1 MSGYLRE
8 QQASPG
14 WRGQR
19 SSSCPAV
26 PTGLRRQL
34 VEAVHVQTLK
44 HLTGL
49 FAEPV
54 ATTTAQQHVEA
65 SASLRPEG
73 ARDKEREREREN
85 QFQSQDPLNV
95 LQKLG
100 KADETRDSAFEELV
114 ANFNK
119 QMTEGSKVQ
128 RDLKAYLAAVKG
140 QCEVANQTQQPIK
153 RSVALHD
160 AMHDASRRLQDC
172 LADMYE
178 PDWFGKEEL
187 DAQVEDTDTLWMEY
201 HQNLTDKS
209 LLGLDTYLAQ
219 FPEIKARLAKRDRKL
234 VDFDSARHH
243 FASLQKGKKK
253 DEAKIA
259 KPAALLEMAA
269 PSWAQGLISAHQV
282 AQTNLSYNQAEEE
295 LGRAQRIFEELNV
308 ELQDE
313 LPVLWDSRVGVYVDT
328 FHSLAGHE
336 EKFHREMSKSAAFGQ
351 LTRLS
356 CEQLSHNLND
366 IMTKL
371 EEQRQLNQQVQH
383 DSTNSQ
389 RPLVQ
394 KRRHCSYKERR
405 RKEFSSSSSLSSS
418 SVFSEEAN
426 HSQAS
431 SPAPKKPGP
440 PPSRPPPR
448 LSPSPDPK
456 QQIDALLED
465 EAAAPDS
472 HSDPK
477 STTQQRDERGAESLS
492 QQDAEQEAQSGWDHA
507 DPAEGQEGGA
517 EERERAHQTFCQPD
531 WDEGGAGEGPG
542 GWGEED
548 EESSVTN
555 GADAE
560 LPPGFLYKVSP
571 PTAER
576 SLVPARLNR
585 VKAVHE
591 YTATDNDEL
600 ELKVGDAVLVLA
612 FDNPEEQVSIIGES
626 LTSAP
631 QSGPICQ
638 NTDGRCWD
646 DGWLL
651 GVKEAHWFLKKDI
664 SAKGVFPENF
674 TQKV

>member
-1 MSGYLRE
+1 MAELGKGVTAGKL
-8 QQASPG
+8 A
-14 WRGQR
+14 
-19 SSSCPAV
+19 
-26 PTGLRRQL
+26 LN
-34 VEAVHVQTLK
+34 VQKRLNR
-44 HLTGL
+44 
-49 FAEPV
+49 
-54 ATTTAQQHVEA
+54 AQE
-65 SASLRPEG
+65 
-73 ARDKEREREREN
+73 K
-85 QFQSQDPLNV
+85 V

-128 RDLKAYLAAVKG
+128 RDLKAYLAAVK
-140 QCEVANQTQQPIK
+140 
-153 RSVALHD
+153 
-160 AMHDASRRLQDC
+160 AMHEASRRLQDC

-187 DAQVEDTDTLWMEY
+187 DALVEEMIEKELDNNLEDTDTLWLDY

-219 FPEIKARLAKRDRKL
+219 FPEIKARVAKRERKL

-253 DEAKIA
+253 DDAKIA

-313 LPVLWDSRVGVYVDT
+313 LPVLWDSRVGVYVGT
-328 FHSLAGHE
+328 FQSLAGHQ
-336 EKFHREMSKSAAFGQ
+336 EKFHREMSK
-351 LTRLS
+351 
-356 CEQLSHNLND
+356 LSHNLND

-371 EEQRQLNQQVQH
+371 EEQRQLN
-383 DSTNSQ
+383 
-389 RPLVQ
+389 
-394 KRRHCSYKERR
+394 
-405 RKEFSSSSSLSSS
+405 
-418 SVFSEEAN
+418 EEAN

-431 SPAPKKPGP
+431 SPAPK
-440 PPSRPPPR
+440 
-448 LSPSPDPK
+448 
-456 QQIDALLED
+456 
-465 EAAAPDS
+465 
-472 HSDPK
+472 
-477 STTQQRDERGAESLS
+477 
-492 QQDAEQEAQSGWDHA
+492 
-507 DPAEGQEGGA
+507 
-517 EERERAHQTFCQPD
+517 
-531 WDEGGAGEGPG
+531 
-542 GWGEED
+542 
-548 EESSVTN
+548 SSVTN
-555 GADAE
+555 GADAD
-560 LPPGFLYKVSP
+560 LPPGFLYK
-571 PTAER
+571 
-576 SLVPARLNR
+576 

-612 FDNPEEQVSIIGES
+612 VDNPEEQ
-626 LTSAP
+626 
-631 QSGPICQ
+631 
-638 NTDGRCWD
+638 D

-651 GVKEAHWFLKKDI
+651 GVKESHWFLKKDI